1 MWLQGARITCGDY
14 SPLLSEP
21 GRNVFVYLD
30 PPYMSDT
37 ERAQASQLYQFTFT
51 MADHLTLRDKVA
63 TSPHK
68 VCISYDNHPAI
79 RELYSDF
86 HIIEESWTYS
96 GTSGAQRAVGQ
107 ELVITNYEP
116 LDYEVNP
123 TAGEV

>member
-1 MWLQGARITCGDY
+1 MGGPRAAGLTKVPPFGWSKSWG
-14 SPLLSEP
+14 PLH
-21 GRNVFVYLD
+21 
-30 PPYMSDT
+30 T
-37 ERAQASQLYQFTFT
+37 ERAQASQLDQFTFT

-63 TSPHK
+63 ASPHK